1 MPFIGSQPTRGAYLK
16 CDAITTSATASY
28 TLQVNG
34 GSVNPASANNM
45 IVSLNGVIQAPQDAY
60 TVSGSTI
67 TFDSALTSSDVI
79 DFILIL
85 GNTDPVGTPADG
97 TITTN
102 KLQNN
107 AVTNAKIA
115 NSTIDLTTKTTGV
128 LPDANGGSQLVKLLD
143 TTVSSTS
150 QNYDIDN
157 TYINS
162 TYDAYK
168 IIYNVKP
175 TVDNDEFHSQLFMT
189 TNASGD
195 AGSIIS
201 GNNYAYQNASMS
213 GNSYRSNNTSSY
225 SVFAHVNV
233 GNATGEGINIVGT
246 LMNVNDT
253 TMLTSFSGTGSVVAN
268 NGAHQGFSFH
278 HGMATP
284 ATYAAYY
291 CRGIRFKFG
300 SGEHSGRVK
309 LFGIK

>member
-60 TVSGSTI
+60 TVTGSTI

-115 NSTIDLTTKTTGV
+115 TGVDASKLTTGV
-128 LPDANGGSQLVKLLD
+128 LPDAQGSSQLVKLLD
-143 TTVSSTS
+143 STVSSVGG
-150 QNYDIDN
+150 NYDINN

-162 TYDAYK
+162 TYDSYK
-168 IIYNVKP
+168 LIYNVKP
-175 TVDNDEFHSQLFMT
+175 DTDNVELLLQFFLT

-195 AGSIIS
+195 AGSVIS
-201 GNNYAYQNASMS
+201 GNHHAYQNASMS

-225 SVFAHVNV
+225 AVFAHVNV

-253 TMLTSFSGTGSVVAN
+253 TMLVSFSGTGSVVAN

-291 CRGIRFKFG
+291 CRGIRFYMG
-300 SGEHSGRVK
+300 AGQHTGRVK